1 MCSVTEIPSVM
12 ESEMQQNLQ
21 SLLSS
26 ACVTDSV
33 HDVIL
38 QVRPVYCTMHNDC
51 ALNNIIGVL
60 FQ

>member
-1 MCSVTEIPSVM
+1 M

>member
-1 MCSVTEIPSVM
+1 
-12 ESEMQQNLQ
+12 MQQNLQ

-26 ACVTDSV
+26 ACATDSV

-51 ALNNIIGVL
+51 GSALNNVIGVL